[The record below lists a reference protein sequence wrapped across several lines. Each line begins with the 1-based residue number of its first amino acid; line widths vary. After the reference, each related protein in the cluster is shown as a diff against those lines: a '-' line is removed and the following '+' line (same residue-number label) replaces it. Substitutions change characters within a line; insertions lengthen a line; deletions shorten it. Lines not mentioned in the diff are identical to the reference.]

1 MTLRCC
7 AVLSALAGGRILGAR
22 HGAPPARVVALHG
35 WRRSHADFDAIL
47 AGLDAVAPDLPG
59 FGASAPPPSAWGSA
73 EYAEAV
79 RPLCEEGGPVVL
91 VGHSFGGR
99 VAVMLAAAHPEVV
112 KGLVLTG
119 TPLWR
124 PAGSAPPRA
133 PIGYRVARRLNR
145 IGIISDRAM
154 EARRRQSGSED
165 YKAATGVMREVLVK
179 VIGETN
185 DGTYRHALSQ
195 VRCPIELT
203 WGALDS
209 AAPVAVA
216 EEAARSITG
225 AALTVLPGVGHL
237 TPTDA
242 PAAIRDAIDRL
253 ASGSEA

>member
-1 MTLRCC
+1 M
-7 AVLSALAGGRILGAR
+7 LSALAGGRILGAR

-124 PAGSAPPRA
+124 AAGSAPPRS